1 MASRKSIRRRLKSYG
16 GTDEKAQSQITLAD
30 EQFSWLATQHSSTR
44 WDFKHSFG
52 EENMNFK
59 FLIALCLIFN
69 FTSQSVFSQDSTPAT
84 DSKTPKLQ
92 LSLDKIIEGVEK
104 IYDVPGFSAQF
115 VQEST
120 IKAMELTDVASGKIF
135 VKRPGMMRWVY
146 EKPYKQIII
155 TNGKKLWIYKPED
168 NQVMLGKAP
177 AFFGDG
183 KGAGF
188 LADIKIL
195 RFKFNITLPEQK
207 DSRYFKLKL
216 VPIEKT
222 IELAEIFLSVS
233 RSTFKVSKIVTY
245 NSYGDENQIDL
256 INSRFDILPAE
267 DLFTFSIPEGVD
279 VLEFE

>member
-1 MASRKSIRRRLKSYG
+1 
-16 GTDEKAQSQITLAD
+16 
-30 EQFSWLATQHSSTR
+30 
-44 WDFKHSFG
+44 
-52 EENMNFK
+52 MNFK
-59 FLIALCLIFN
+59 ILIALCLIFN
-69 FTSQSVFSQDSTPAT
+69 FTSQYVFSQESTSAT
-84 DSKTPKLQ
+84 DSKTQKLQ

-155 TNGKKLWIYKPED
+155 TNGTKLWIYKPED

-195 RFKFNITLPEQK
+195 RHKFNITLPEQK
-207 DSRYFKLKL
+207 DSRYFMLKL
-216 VPIEKT
+216 VPIERT
-222 IELAEIFLSVS
+222 FELAEIFLSVS
-233 RSTFKVSKIVTY
+233 RSTFKVNKIVTY
-245 NSYGDENQIDL
+245 NSYGDENRIDL
-256 INSRFDILPAE
+256 INFRFDVLPAE

-279 VLEFE
+279 VLELE

>member
-1 MASRKSIRRRLKSYG
+1 
-16 GTDEKAQSQITLAD
+16 
-30 EQFSWLATQHSSTR
+30 
-44 WDFKHSFG
+44 
-52 EENMNFK
+52 MNTK
-59 FLIALCLIFN
+59 ILIALILVIGFS
-69 FTSQSVFSQDSTPAT
+69 SQMAFSQESASAA
-84 DSKTPKLQ
+84 DSKNPKLE
-92 LSLDKIIEGVEK
+92 LSLDKIIEEVEK
-104 IYDVPGFSAQF
+104 TYDVPGFSAQF

-120 IKAMELTDVASGKIF
+120 VKAMELTDFASGKIF

-146 EKPYKQIII
+146 EKPYNQIII
-155 TNGKKLWIYKPED
+155 TNGEKLWIYKPDD

-207 DSRYFKLKL
+207 DSQNFTLKL

-245 NSYGDENQIDL
+245 NSYGDENRIDL
-256 INSRFDILPAE
+256 LNSRFDILPAE
-267 DLFTFSIPEGVD
+267 DLFTFSIPDGVD
-279 VLEFE
+279 VLELE

>member
-1 MASRKSIRRRLKSYG
+1 M
-16 GTDEKAQSQITLAD
+16 KARTL
-30 EQFSWLATQHSSTR
+30 
-44 WDFKHSFG
+44 
-52 EENMNFK
+52 
-59 FLIALCLIFN
+59 IVVCLIFV
-69 FTSQSVFSQDSTPAT
+69 FTSQYVSSQESTSAT
-84 DSKTPKLQ
+84 DSKTQKPQ
-92 LSLDKIIEGVEK
+92 LSLDKIIEGVER
-104 IYDVPGFSAQF
+104 IYNVPGFSAQF

-120 IKAMELTDVASGKIF
+120 VKAMELTDVASGKIF

-155 TNGKKLWIYKPED
+155 TNGKNLWIYKPED

-195 RFKFNITLPEQK
+195 RHKFNITLPEQK
-207 DSRYFKLKL
+207 DSRHFILKL

-222 IELAEIFLSVS
+222 IELAEILLSVS
-233 RSTFKVSKIVTY
+233 RSTFKVNKIVTY
-245 NSYGDENQIDL
+245 NSYGDKNRIDL

-267 DLFTFSIPEGVD
+267 DLFTFSIPDGVD
-279 VLEFE
+279 VLELE

>member
-1 MASRKSIRRRLKSYG
+1 MNARVLIILFL
-16 GTDEKAQSQITLAD
+16 T
-30 EQFSWLATQHSSTR
+30 
-44 WDFKHSFG
+44 FG
-52 EENMNFK
+52 
-59 FLIALCLIFN
+59 LPLQIALGLE
-69 FTSQSVFSQDSTPAT
+69 SASAADSNST
-84 DSKTPKLQ
+84 DSA
-92 LSLDKIIEGVEK
+92 LSLDKIIEKVEE

-120 IKAMELTDVASGKIF
+120 VKAMEITDYASGIIF

-146 EKPYKQIII
+146 EKPYNQVII
-155 TNGKKLWIYKPED
+155 TNGKKLWIYKPDD

-195 RFKFNITLPEQK
+195 RHKFNITLPKQEDNQH
-207 DSRYFKLKL
+207 FILKL
-216 VPIEKT
+216 EPIEKSF
-222 IELAEIFLSVS
+222 ELAQIFLSVS
-233 RSTFKVSKIVTY
+233 RATFKVSKIVTY
-245 NSYGDENQIDL
+245 NSYGDENRIDL

-279 VLEFE
+279 VLELE